1 MKQFA
6 IFGLLGL
13 ALMSFDGFVAA
24 QDAHAAKKGMC
35 TGGAELNIEK
45 NRAVCYKITKTKTRQ
60 YKPYKPCLP
69 PGKYK
74 KGDEVPNGSKR
85 GRDRCSVGTA
95 IVGPALPCAPGQKL
109 EIRKGKT
116 DRCYV
121 TKTKNTKKYFDLKL
135 TN

>member
-24 QDAHAAKKGMC
+24 QDAHAAKKGKC
-35 TGGAELNIEK
+35 TNGATLDIEN
-45 NRAVCYKITKTKTRQ
+45 NRAVCYKITKTKQKQ
-60 YKPYKPCLP
+60 YKNYNPCVL

-74 KGDEVPNGSKR
+74 RGDEVPNGRDR

-95 IVGPALPCAPGQKL
+95 IVGPALPCAPGQHL
-109 EIRKGKT
+109 EIRKGKK
-116 DRCYV
+116 DICFVY
-121 TKTKNTKKYFDLKL
+121 KTKKTKQYFDLKL